1 MEEKVVETKKQ
12 KKQKVKKIKPG
23 RLARKEA
30 RMGYVFILPWII
42 GALVFLI
49 IPLCQ
54 SFYYALCKVVF
65 SPKGMIFTFQGRA
78 NYAQI
83 FGYDPTFLTSLVNY
97 LVTTVISAP
106 VIVVFALIIA
116 MLLNSKIKCRGLFRL
131 IYFLPVIVVSGPVM
145 NMLSGQ
151 GATTISSI
159 DSTLIESFLGAY
171 LPDALSSTIA
181 KQFSNMTQTLW
192 YSGVQILIFLSA
204 LQKINPSLYEAAK
217 IDGGS
222 SWECF
227 WKITL
232 PTIKPM
238 ILLNVVYSIVYLS
251 NNEQNSII
259 VAIQDTMFNAAKGY
273 GYASAM
279 AWLYAVLETLIVI
292 VFAVILMTRKDVYQK
307 QVKKAKKEAKKQAK
321 LLKKVQRREMKH
333 EAKAAKATKA

>member
-1 MEEKVVETKKQ
+1 METKKQ
-12 KKQKVKKIKPG
+12 KKEKMKKIKPG
-23 RLARKEA
+23 RLAQKEA

-42 GALVFLI
+42 GAIVFLI
-49 IPLCQ
+49 MPLFQ
-54 SFYYALCKVVF
+54 SFYYSMCKVTF
-65 SPKGMIFTFQGRA
+65 SPLGLIFDYKGRA

-83 FGYDPTFLTSLVNY
+83 FGQDPTFLTALVNY
-97 LVTTVISAP
+97 LVTTAISAP

-159 DSTLIESFLGAY
+159 DSTLIENFLASY
-171 LPDALSSTIA
+171 LPSALASTIA
-181 KQFSNMTQTLW
+181 EQFANITQTLW

-259 VAIQDTMFNAAKGY
+259 VTIQSTMFNAAKGY

-279 AWLYAVLETLIVI
+279 AWLYSILETLIVV
-292 VFAVILMTRKDVYQK
+292 VFAAVLMTRKDVYQK
-307 QVKKAKKEAKKQAK
+307 QVKKAKKEAQKQAK

-333 EAKAAKATKA
+333 EAKTAKATKA

>member
-1 MEEKVVETKKQ
+1 M
-12 KKQKVKKIKPG
+12 KKIKPG
-23 RLARKEA
+23 RLAKREA
-30 RMGYVFILPWII
+30 RMGYVFVLPWII
-42 GALVFLI
+42 GALAFLI
-49 IPLCQ
+49 VPLCQ
-54 SFYYALCKVVF
+54 SFYYSLNRVVLN
-65 SPKGMIFTFQGRA
+65 PTGMKFVFRGFD

-83 FGYDPTFLTSLVNY
+83 SVQDPTFLTDLANY
-97 LVTTVISAP
+97 VVTTVISAP

-116 MLLNSKIKCRGLFRL
+116 MLLNGKIKCRGLFRL

-145 NMLSGQ
+145 SMLTGQ
-151 GATTISSI
+151 GATSISSV
-159 DSTLIESFLGAY
+159 
-171 LPDALSSTIA
+171 DASTIQRFLEGVLPTNIA
-181 KQFSNMTQTLW
+181 ETIANLFGNMTQTLW

-238 ILLNVVYSIVYLS
+238 ILLNVVYSIVYMS
-251 NNEQNSII
+251 NNGNNNIISSIQT
-259 VAIQDTMFNAAKGY
+259 AMFAGTTKGY

-279 AWLYAVLETLIVI
+279 AWLYSVIETVI
-292 VFAVILMTRKDVYQK
+292 VAVFALILMTRKDIYQK

-321 LLKKVQRREMKH
+321 VLKKVQRREMKH
-333 EAKAAKATKA
+333 EAKIAKATKA

>member
-12 KKQKVKKIKPG
+12 KKERMKKVKPG
-23 RLARKEA
+23 RLERREA
-30 RMGYVFILPWII
+30 RMGYLFILPWII

-49 IPLCQ
+49 IPLGQ
-54 SFYYALCKVVF
+54 SLYYSLCKVTF
-65 SPKGMIFTFQGRA
+65 SPLGMLFEFKGRE
-78 NYAQI
+78 NYMQI
-83 FGYDPTFLTSLVNY
+83 SMSDPTFLTSLVNY

-116 MLLNSKIKCRGLFRL
+116 MLLNGKIKCRGLFRL

-145 NMLSGQ
+145 NMLSGN
-151 GATTISSI
+151 GATTISAI
-159 DSTLIESFLGAY
+159 DSTLIEGFLTSYVPASM
-171 LPDALSSTIA
+171 ASTIA
-181 KQFSNMTQTLW
+181 SLFGNMTQTLW

-251 NNEQNSII
+251 NNEQNTII
-259 VAIQDTMFNAAKGY
+259 VAIQDAMFNAAKGY
-273 GYASAM
+273 GYGSAM
-279 AWLYAVLETLIVI
+279 AWLYGVLETLIVV
-292 VFAVILMTRKDVYQK
+292 VFAAILMTRKDVYQK